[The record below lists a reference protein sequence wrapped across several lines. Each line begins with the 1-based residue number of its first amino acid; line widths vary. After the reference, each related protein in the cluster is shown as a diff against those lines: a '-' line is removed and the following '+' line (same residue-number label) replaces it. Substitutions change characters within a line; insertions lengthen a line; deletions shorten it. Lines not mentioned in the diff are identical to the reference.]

1 MPMTSIPSFTSG
13 SRKASLS
20 VPSSLSY
27 LFEINKKLPT
37 IIHRVTQ
44 EFQQQIRAEAR
55 PLWGDVADTIN
66 VVYDREDESVHVFSL
81 HPDAQQ
87 LEYGGPGSPPYPVLR
102 KAAYSAQ
109 LKLAD
114 RVSELLYQGAK

>member
-27 LFEINKKLPT
+27 LFEINKKLPR

-44 EFQQQIRAEAR
+44 EFQAQIRSEAR
-55 PLWGDVADTIN
+55 PLWGDVADTIH

-87 LEYGGPGSPPYPVLR
+87 LEYGGLGSPPQPVLR

-109 LKLAD
+109 LKFAD